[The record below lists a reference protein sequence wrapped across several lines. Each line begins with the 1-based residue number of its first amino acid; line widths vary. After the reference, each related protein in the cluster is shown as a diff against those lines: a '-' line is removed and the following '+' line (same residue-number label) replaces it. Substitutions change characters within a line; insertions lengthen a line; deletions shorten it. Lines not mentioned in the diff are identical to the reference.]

1 MGEKDVIFN
10 PMIDEPTGIADV
22 NRKPR
27 WSIIEKIGPGVN
39 VMRDADGEIIG
50 LYDDLGNPIAQ

>member
-22 NRKPR
+22 SNKP
-27 WSIIEKIGPGVN
+27 SDAIIEKIVPGVN
-39 VMRDADGEIIG
+39 VIRDAKGEIIG
-50 LYDDLGNPIAQ
+50 LYDDLGYPIAQ

>member
-1 MGEKDVIFN
+1 MGEKDVVFN
-10 PMIDEPTGIADV
+10 PSITDETPVADPY
-22 NRKPR
+22 NRP
-27 WSIIEKIGPGVN
+27 SGSGMHSIGPGVN

>member
-10 PMIDEPTGIADV
+10 PSITDDAISV
-22 NRKPR
+22 NSEFPSSEI
-27 WSIIEKIGPGVN
+27 WQKIGPGVN
-39 VMRDADGEIIG
+39 VMRDAKGEIIG

>member
-10 PMIDEPTGIADV
+10 PSITDDALVSDV
-22 NRKPR
+22 LSAP
-27 WSIIEKIGPGVN
+27 SGSSLHSIGPGVN

>member
-1 MGEKDVIFN
+1 MGENNTFN
-10 PMIDEPTGIADV
+10 PMIDEPIGAVDV
-22 NRKPR
+22 QGQP
-27 WSIIEKIGPGVN
+27 SGAIIEKIGPGAN

>member
-1 MGEKDVIFN
+1 MGENNTFN
-10 PMIDEPTGIADV
+10 PMIDEPIGITDTSG
-22 NRKPR
+22 KP
-27 WSIIEKIGPGVN
+27 SGAIGEKIGPGVN

>member
-10 PMIDEPTGIADV
+10 P
-22 NRKPR
+22 
-27 WSIIEKIGPGVN
+27 SITDDAISMDSGCPSNEIWQKIGPGVN
-39 VMRDADGEIIG
+39 VMRDAKGEIIG

>member
-10 PMIDEPTGIADV
+10 P
-22 NRKPR
+22 
-27 WSIIEKIGPGVN
+27 SITDDAISVDSGLPSNEIWQKIGPGVN

-50 LYDDLGNPIAQ
+50 LYDDLGYPIAQ

>member
-1 MGEKDVIFN
+1 MGENNTFN
-10 PMIDEPTGIADV
+10 PMIDEPIGAVDV
-22 NRKPR
+22 QERP
-27 WSIIEKIGPGVN
+27 SGAIGEKIGPGVN

>member
-10 PMIDEPTGIADV
+10 PSITDETPAADPYK
-22 NRKPR
+22 KPSG
-27 WSIIEKIGPGVN
+27 WIVEGIGPGVN

>member
-1 MGEKDVIFN
+1 MGENNTFN
-10 PMIDEPTGIADV
+10 PMIDEPIGIADL
-22 NRKPR
+22 NNKPSGVIAER
-27 WSIIEKIGPGVN
+27 IGPGVN

>member
-22 NRKPR
+22 NRKPSG
-27 WSIIEKIGPGVN
+27 SIIEKIGPGVN

-50 LYDDLGNPIAQ
+50 LYDDRGNPIAQ